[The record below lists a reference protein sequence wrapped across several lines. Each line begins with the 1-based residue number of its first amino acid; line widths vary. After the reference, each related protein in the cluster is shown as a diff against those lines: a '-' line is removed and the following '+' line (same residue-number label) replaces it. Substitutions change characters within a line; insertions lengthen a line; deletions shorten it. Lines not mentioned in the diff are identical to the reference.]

1 MSEIIIDI
9 NSLNKDFIDQT
20 GFTVHL
26 LEDVSLKIEKGKIS
40 SILAPKGSGKSTL
53 LKIISG
59 LEPAAGDNFLNR
71 DKEVVYIPSK
81 ASSFPW
87 LDVKSN
93 IVYNLKSVADDELNK
108 TISLV
113 GLEGYENHY
122 PKNDSLGFRFRIA
135 LGRALIRKPDLIVID
150 ESFNEMPSDIKE
162 DLYNLVLSVKRKL
175 ALTLLIGT
183 SNISEAVLLSDVI
196 YLMDK
201 NPGRIIGRMDNI
213 LNPERTTDIIED
225 ESFLTKRSEIE
236 SKIAELNK
244 HKFMDYSF

>member
-1 MSEIIIDI
+1 MSENIIDI

-26 LEDVSLKIEKGKIS
+26 LEDISLKIEKGKIS

-59 LEPAAGDNFLNR
+59 LEPVTMDNFLNR
-71 DKEVVYIPSK
+71 DKGIAYIPSK

-93 IVYNLKSVADDELNK
+93 IIYNLKSVTDDELSK
-108 TISLV
+108 TITLV

-122 PKNDSLGFRFRIA
+122 PINDSLGFRFRIA
-135 LGRALIRKPDLIVID
+135 LGRALIRKPELIVID
-150 ESFNEMPSDIKE
+150 ESFNELPSDIKE
-162 DLYNLVLSVKRKL
+162 DLYNLVLSIKREL
-175 ALTLLIGT
+175 SLTLLIGT
-183 SNISEAVLLSDVI
+183 SNISETVLLSDVI

-213 LNPERTTDIIED
+213 LNPDRTTDIIED